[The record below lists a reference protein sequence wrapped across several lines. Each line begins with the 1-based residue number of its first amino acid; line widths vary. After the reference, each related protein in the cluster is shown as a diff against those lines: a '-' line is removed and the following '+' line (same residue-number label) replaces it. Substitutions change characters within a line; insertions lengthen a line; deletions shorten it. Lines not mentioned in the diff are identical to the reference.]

1 MPIETEVAI
10 DILECAKKTGE
21 RDYFQEYEV
30 STETVRD
37 ALLQAGFPDEEAES
51 LKKYAVDIAALAV
64 FKHLVGTNTKN
75 ASMVE
80 CFKIFIGYGEN
91 TDFPSEPAIGKGTIT
106 DLSWNQTLERII
118 GELQDRN
125 TDDNSD

>member
-21 RDYFQEYEV
+21 RDYFQEYEI
-30 STETVRD
+30 STEVVRD
-37 ALLQAGFPDEEAES
+37 TLLQAGFPDDEIES
-51 LKKYAVDIAALAV
+51 LKKYAVDIASLAV
-64 FKHLVGTNTKN
+64 FKHQVGTNNKN
-75 ASMVE
+75 ASMVD
-80 CFKIFIGYGEN
+80 CFKLFVGFGEN
-91 TDFPSEPAIGKGTIT
+91 QDFSSVSAVGKGTIT

-125 TDDNSD
+125 DNDD